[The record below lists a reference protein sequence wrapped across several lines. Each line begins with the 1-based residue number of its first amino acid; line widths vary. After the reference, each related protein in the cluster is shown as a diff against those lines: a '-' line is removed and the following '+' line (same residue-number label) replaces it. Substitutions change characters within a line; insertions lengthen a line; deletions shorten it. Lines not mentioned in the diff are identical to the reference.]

1 MDYLSFLTIRVKNNP
16 QYPRLDT
23 QDYIILNSVSNLTK
37 AESILATYTR
47 IGCYLD
53 NDTAGRNAYDNLK
66 RILGDRLQDMS
77 IHYAGYNDLNEYL
90 CSGQS
95 AKPTEP
101 IKQVQ
106 SARRIIQPPKKKGLK
121 M

>member
-16 QYPRLDT
+16 QYPRLTT
-23 QDYIILNSVSNLTK
+23 QDYIVLNSVSNLTK

-66 RILGDRLQDMS
+66 RMLGDRLQDMS
-77 IHYAGYNDLNEYL
+77 IHYAGYNDLNSICATDNQL
-90 CSGQS
+90 IRQS
-95 AKPTEP
+95 R
-101 IKQVQ
+101 Q
-106 SARRIIQPPKKKGLK
+106 SKSNPQDG
-121 M
+121 